1 MKNEDINISLGPA
14 YGSEEGDVKYIG
26 SDDALLIS
34 MGKKPELK
42 RVYNFWTL
50 CAYQIMISCSWS
62 CLVVLYSTIFDIG
75 GPFAL
80 VWGTL
85 FVAVGQTLL
94 MISLAEFCSIWPT
107 AGGQQYYTQALAT
120 AKYRPFLSYVVGW
133 AVLVGEISTGS
144 SCALNSAQI
153 IQSFVEITHPEYNW
167 QPWLTWITYCLFLV
181 APIIVNLTPKYLPA
195 LNTFGAAWTIVGGL
209 AWAISFGVMAPKH
222 DSNFVFKLFLNNSG
236 YSSAGWVF
244 ILSFY
249 TPMYGLYGTDGMMH
263 LVEEMKDASKQ
274 APRVMVW
281 SMVFCSITSWL
292 GAILMMWTAGDWE
305 TYMLATQPYMNW
317 FMDTLKS
324 VYGGGVF
331 CALVMIGLNF
341 FIIVGTNLAGS
352 RLAWSM
358 ARDRAFPFSEYL
370 AVVNKRF
377 GIPLRAMLA
386 IVVIDLVI
394 GLIVLG
400 SDLAFESI
408 ISGGGVTLQVGYVT
422 PVIILLV
429 RGRKILPPHPNFD
442 LGKWGYPINVISV
455 CWSLIIIVMYSFP
468 MYVPITDPNI
478 SWMNWSIIIVGA
490 TVLFP
495 GAYFVF
501 SARHKYIKEG
511 NTVLEENVVVI
522 DGVARHGAEVILEK

>member
-1 MKNEDINISLGPA
+1 MKDEDISVSLGPA
-14 YGSEEGDVKYIG
+14 YGSEEGDTKSVG
-26 SDDALLIS
+26 SDDALLMS

-94 MISLAEFCSIWPT
+94 MLSLAELCSIWPT

-153 IQSFVEITHPEYNW
+153 IASFVEITHPEYDW
-167 QPWLTWITYCLFLV
+167 KPWLTWLTYSLFLV
-181 APIIVNLTPKYLPA
+181 MPVVVNLAPRYLPA
-195 LNTFGAAWTIVGGL
+195 LNIFGAVWTIVGGL

-222 DSNFVFKLFLNNSG
+222 NSDFVFKLFINNSG
-236 YSSAGWVF
+236 YTSSGWVF

-281 SMVFCSITSWL
+281 SMIFCSITSWL
-292 GAILMMWTAGDWE
+292 GAILMMWTAGNWE
-305 TYMLATQPYMNW
+305 SYMLASQPCKFARPEIYCLIFNILSPRTTQVSMTFAIRRRRLRPLTELRSNLANMICRYELVDGCIEVCLRRWRFLRARDDRSELLHHRGNESRWLASGVVDGQGQSLPLLRLPGRGQQALWYPVASNACNRGDRPDHRPDRLSQRSCIRVDHQRRWRYSPGRICDSCHHLARAWEACSTTPSEFRSGQM
-317 FMDTLKS
+317 
-324 VYGGGVF
+324 GVF
-331 CALVMIGLNF
+331 HQYCFGVLVF
-341 FIIVGTNLAGS
+341 DHYCYV
-352 RLAWSM
+352 
-358 ARDRAFPFSEYL
+358 
-370 AVVNKRF
+370 
-377 GIPLRAMLA
+377 
-386 IVVIDLVI
+386 LV
-394 GLIVLG
+394 
-400 SDLAFESI
+400 S
-408 ISGGGVTLQVGYVT
+408 
-422 PVIILLV
+422 
-429 RGRKILPPHPNFD
+429 N
-442 LGKWGYPINVISV
+442 GKSH
-455 CWSLIIIVMYSFP
+455 
-468 MYVPITDPNI
+468 
-478 SWMNWSIIIVGA
+478 A
-490 TVLFP
+490 
-495 GAYFVF
+495 
-501 SARHKYIKEG
+501 
-511 NTVLEENVVVI
+511 
-522 DGVARHGAEVILEK
+522 